1 MSTVRNQLARVLL
14 SLVFFLVV
22 TPLSLI
28 LRLFGFDPLA
38 LRPPKSNSTFWS
50 PRTARQGRATRFTK
64 IRWPLHE

>member
-38 LRPPKSNSTFWS
+38 LRQPKSRSTYWGV
-50 PRTARQGRATRFTK
+50 RTARQGRATRFTK
-64 IRWPLHE
+64 IR